1 VTDFVVRP
9 CADLAEFDRAVMS
22 IGQYFGQEL
31 DAERAERFARILP
44 VERMHAAWE
53 DGEIVGGAGAFPFPM
68 SVPGGL
74 VDCAGTTVVGVAP
87 THRRRGVLRAMMRAH
102 LDDAHERSEPIAAL
116 WASEETIY
124 GRFGYGIAAYAGEV
138 TIPREHVD
146 YVVARERVGRIR
158 IVEPDEALEK
168 FPALWEGLARTRP
181 GVFIRSP
188 DWWDLRTLADP
199 PERRRGA
206 GPKRFALLEID
217 GEPAGYALYRHKMEW
232 REGVSSGE
240 VRVVEAIAPEPA
252 ALAEVW
258 RYLLDVDWIAGITSS
273 LVPPDH
279 PLFFV
284 LAKARRMRYRMGD
297 GLWVRLVDVGAALSR
312 RTYPEDGELVL
323 DVRDAFCPWNEGRWH
338 LADGVA
344 ARTDA
349 SADLALDAST
359 LGSAYLGGIR
369 LAQLAQGGLVEELR
383 PGAIERADGLF
394 RHGLHPWCPEIF

>member
-1 VTDFVVRP
+1 VSDFDVRP
-9 CADLAEFDRAVMS
+9 CADYAEYDRAFLS
-22 IGQYFGQEL
+22 IGQYFGNEP
-31 DAERAERFARILP
+31 DPDRAERFTKLLP
-44 VERMHAAWE
+44 LERMHAARE
-53 DGEIVGGAGAFPFPM
+53 DGEIVGGAGAFPFRM

-102 LDDAHERSEPIAAL
+102 LDDAHERGEPIAAL

-146 YVVARERVGRIR
+146 YVVARDRAGRIR
-158 IVEPDEALEK
+158 IVEQDEALEE
-168 FPALWEGLARTRP
+168 FPPLWEGLARTRP
-181 GVFIRSP
+181 GMFIRP
-188 DWWDLRTLADP
+188 PEWWKLRTFADP
-199 PERRRGA
+199 PERRGGA

-217 GEPAGYALYRHKMEW
+217 GEPTGYAVYRHKMDW
-232 REGVSSGE
+232 QHGSSTGQLS
-240 VRVVEAIAPEPA
+240 VVEAIAPDPA

-258 RYLLDVDWIAGITSS
+258 RYLLDVDWIASIASS

-297 GLWVRLVDVGAALSR
+297 GLWVRLVDVGAALSAR
-312 RTYPEDGELVL
+312 AYPEDGALVFE
-323 DVRDAFCPWNEGRWH
+323 VRDAFCPWNEGRWR

-344 ARTDA
+344 SRTD
-349 SADLALDAST
+349 SPADLALDVST
-359 LGSAYLGGIR
+359 LGSAFLGGIR
-369 LAQLAQGGLVEELR
+369 FAQLAQAGGVSELR
-383 PGAIERADGLF
+383 PGAIERADGIF